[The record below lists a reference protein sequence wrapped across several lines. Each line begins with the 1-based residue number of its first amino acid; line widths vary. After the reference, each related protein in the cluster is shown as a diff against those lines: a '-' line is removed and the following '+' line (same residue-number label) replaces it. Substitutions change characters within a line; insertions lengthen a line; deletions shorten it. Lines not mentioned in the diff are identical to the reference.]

1 MKFVEVHAVIP
12 APIEA
17 VWNRYTDH
25 RSWTDWAGLGTVTLD
40 REGSPAPNGVGC
52 VRMIS
57 RGGVRV
63 FEEVVSFEPPRRM
76 SYRVVKGGIPIK
88 NHLGEVEFEAR
99 GEQTLVTWR
108 CAICRNQIE
117 DGRVE
122 DPGARWAVPVARHDA
137 LSQRAARPAPRASR
151 VTPGAGSATVSGL
164 FYVREKRSETD
175 AIAQDASAS
184 VGAAP

>member
-1 MKFVEVHAVIP
+1 MKYVEVREVIP

-25 RSWTDWAGLGTVTLD
+25 RSWTNWAGLGTVTLD
-40 REGSPAPNGVGC
+40 REGSPSPNGVGC

-57 RGGVRV
+57 RAGVRV

-108 CAICRNQIE
+108 CRFDSKIPGLGAPFRLLVTTLFRN
-117 DGRVE
+117 
-122 DPGARWAVPVARHDA
+122 A
-137 LSQRAARPAPRASR
+137 LR
-151 VTPGAGSATVSGL
+151 GL
-164 FYVREKRSETD
+164 RRQPLT
-175 AIAQDASAS
+175 
-184 VGAAP
+184 